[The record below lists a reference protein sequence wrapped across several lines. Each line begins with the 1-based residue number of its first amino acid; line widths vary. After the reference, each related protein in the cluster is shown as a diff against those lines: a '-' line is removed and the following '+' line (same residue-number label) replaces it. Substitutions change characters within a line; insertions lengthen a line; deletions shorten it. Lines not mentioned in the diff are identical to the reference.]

1 MSSSSVSFLR
11 FHLLRVVRS
20 QPIAVGVLALCIA
33 LAGFAVAAVVAQS
46 RRADNAQSLLA
57 DLRANAT
64 SSQAAKLLATSEQAA
79 APELPLFQSAPLVAS
94 LNDTAA
100 DSGLVLEEVTY
111 TLDDNHNQPYLRYRI
126 TMTLNATYPL
136 IRRLVEQLNAN
147 VPHLTLDAI
156 NCARKDVA
164 VAELNC
170 DVAMSG
176 FFRKGIRG

>member
-1 MSSSSVSFLR
+1 MSSPTISYLR
-11 FHLLRVVRS
+11 FHILRVVRA
-20 QPIAVGVLALCIA
+20 QPIAVGVLAFCVV
-33 LAGFAVAAVVAQS
+33 LAVGAAVALVAQS
-46 RRADNAQSLLA
+46 RRAGVAQALLA

-64 SSQAAKLLATSEQAA
+64 SAQATKVHPTNEPA
-79 APELPLFQSAPLVAS
+79 APDLPTFQSAPLVAS

-100 DSGLVLEEVTY
+100 DSGLSLEEVTY
-111 TLDDNHNQPYLRYRI
+111 SLDDNHNQPYLRYRI

-136 IRRLVEQLNAN
+136 IRRLVEQLNTK

-156 NCARKDVA
+156 NCSRKDVA

-176 FFRKGIRG
+176 FFRKGTRG